1 MPYRAVEGIAGGR
14 MKINICREDTV
25 MWLKNC
31 SKTMICVNGKCFDD
45 ASAAGRYVMELSSRG
60 EAVSVTR
67 QLDMSQCFIPETK
80 KD

>member
-1 MPYRAVEGIAGGR
+1 
-14 MKINICREDTV
+14 

-31 SKTMICVNGKCFDD
+31 GKTIICVNGKCFDN
-45 ASAAGRYVMELSSRG
+45 ASTASRYVLELSSRG

-67 QLDMSQCFIPETK
+67 QLDMSRCFIPEAQ